1 MVLENFNELIE
12 KYAHLFTTTGV
23 NVEEGHTI
31 SLSCSVDNAQ
41 LGRAIAKSAYE
52 KGAKEVI
59 IDWTDDVVSRLTFEH
74 QSEETLT
81 DVPKYRIEKM
91 NYLLENGASRIGIIS
106 SDPDNLAGLDG
117 DKIAATQ
124 KAVSEALK
132 PMREASQANKIS
144 WTLGAA
150 ASPAWAAKVFPKL
163 ETEEEQVDALW
174 DAIFKSVHLYDED
187 PVATWN
193 EKDKTLEAKAE
204 ELNKENF
211 TALHYTAPG
220 TDLTIGLPKGHR
232 WEGAGSDNSRGERF
246 MANMPTEEVFTAPD
260 ANRVD
265 GVVVSTKPLSYA
277 GSIIEGME
285 FHFEDGKVTKVTAD
299 KGEEVIQKLIQQDEG
314 ASRLGEVA
322 LVPHE
327 SPISQ
332 SGLIFFNTLFDENA
346 SNHIAL
352 GSAYAFSLEGGT
364 EMSEDELK
372 EAGLNR
378 SSTHVDFMIG
388 SSEMDIDGIKEDG
401 SRVPIFRNGTWA

>member
-1 MVLENFNELIE
+1 MVLQNFNELIE
-12 KYAHLFTTTGV
+12 KYANLIVTTGV
-23 NVEEGHTI
+23 GVQEGHTI
-31 SLSCSVDNAQ
+31 ALNCSVDNAQ
-41 LGRAIAKSAYE
+41 LGRAVAKAAYE
-52 KGAKEVI
+52 KGAREVL
-59 IDWTDDVVSRLTFEH
+59 IDWSDDVISRLTYEY
-74 QSEETLT
+74 QDVDTLT
-81 DVPKYRIEKM
+81 DVPPHRIEKM
-91 NYLLENGASRIGIIS
+91 NYILKHGASRISILS

-124 KAVSEALK
+124 KALGQALK
-132 PMREASQANKIS
+132 PMREATQANKVS

-150 ASPAWAAKVFPKL
+150 ASPEWAAKVFPDL

-174 DAIFKSVHLYDED
+174 DAIFKAVHLYDED
-187 PVATWN
+187 PVATWA
-193 EKDKTLEAKAE
+193 EKDKTLEAKAD

-211 TALHYTAPG
+211 TALHYTGPG
-220 TDLTIGLPKGHR
+220 TDLTVGLPKGHR
-232 WEGAGSDNSRGERF
+232 WEGAGSDNVRGERF

-260 ANRVD
+260 ANRID

-285 FHFEDGKVTKVTAD
+285 FHFDNGHVTKVTAE
-299 KGEEVIQKLIQQDEG
+299 KGEEVIQKLIQLDEG
-314 ASRLGEVA
+314 ASSLGEVA

-346 SNHIAL
+346 SNHLAL

-364 EMSEDELK
+364 EMTEDELRD
-372 EAGLNR
+372 AGLNR
-378 SSTHVDFMIG
+378 STTHVDFMIG
-388 SSEMDIDGIKEDG
+388 SDQMDIDGIKEDG

>member
-150 ASPAWAAKVFPKL
+150 ASPAWAAKVFPEL